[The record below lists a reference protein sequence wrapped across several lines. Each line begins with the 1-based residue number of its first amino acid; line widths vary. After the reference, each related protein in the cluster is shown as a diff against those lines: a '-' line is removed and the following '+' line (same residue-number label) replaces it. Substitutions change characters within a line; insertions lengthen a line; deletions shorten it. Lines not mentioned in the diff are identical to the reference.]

1 MGLDTS
7 YVPVEMVQQLLVDI
21 DWSVSRTSMLSM
33 LCLRA
38 SRALDSLCHV
48 EPGAFKTEVD
58 QTRYFM
64 GSGKSCQDV
73 GMLAAA
79 PTAVYISSTG
89 SVTTYDITLATTDYF
104 CWPYNWELQRE
115 PIRRLELDTLNGNY
129 ATFYK
134 FPKSVKIVGKY
145 GYSVVVPHEIEQ
157 AVSVQTVRWFQRAQ
171 QMYADAGVIAELSQM
186 QFLRAVDPDV
196 ESIVAGISELTV

>member
-104 CWPYNWELQRE
+104 CWPYNYAEEHE
-115 PIRRLELDTLNGNY
+115 PIRRLEIDQLNGNY
-129 ATFYK
+129 SFWYK
-134 FPKSVKIVGKY
+134 YPKSVKIVGPF
-145 GYSVVVPHEIEQ
+145 GYSQDVPYDVEH
-157 AVSVQTVRWFQRAQ
+157 AVSIQVVRWFQRAQ

-196 ESIVAGISELTV
+196 EGILAGVRELLI